1 MFGSHKKNIKR
12 LLVIRFSAM
21 GDVAMTVPV
30 LYTLAVQNP
39 ELRITMLTRTRFTP
53 LYEWLPTNVQV
64 KGIDLQKYDG
74 IMGLTRLYK
83 SLQNLH
89 VDAVADL
96 HDVLRSKYL
105 RTCFSLS
112 GTQIAVVQKGR
123 KEKKALIG
131 HGQEHP
137 ALQPMIERYADVFRS
152 LGLTINLSQ
161 TFSPNLKCEDFSA
174 IWTLTGKKVEGEKWI
189 GVAPFAAHRQ
199 KIYPVDKMQQ
209 VVNMLAEHGHKIFLF
224 GAGKKETDM
233 LHTWEEAYEAKSPQ
247 AGKVICV
254 RDQVEG
260 LKNEMLLMSKL
271 DLMISMDSA
280 NMHIA
285 SILGIPVLSI
295 WGATHP
301 KAGFRGYG
309 QQASNEIQRDLPC
322 RPCSIYGKTP
332 CLYGDLRCM
341 DIAPEA
347 IVQHALNIL

>member
-174 IWTLTGKKVEGEKWI
+174 IWMLTGKKVEGEKWI

-209 VVNMLAEHGHKIFLF
+209 VVNMLAEHGHKIWISKIFNPLVWIGSF
-224 GAGKKETDM
+224 FVPAISKMFSDSYYVQEMSTYDFEYQ
-233 LHTWEEAYEAKSPQ
+233 LVSFEESIK
-247 AGKVICV
+247 
-254 RDQVEG
+254 G
-260 LKNEMLLMSKL
+260 L
-271 DLMISMDSA
+271 
-280 NMHIA
+280 
-285 SILGIPVLSI
+285 
-295 WGATHP
+295 
-301 KAGFRGYG
+301 
-309 QQASNEIQRDLPC
+309 EIH
-322 RPCSIYGKTP
+322 KT
-332 CLYGDLRCM
+332 M
-341 DIAPEA
+341 K
-347 IVQHALNIL
+347 